1 MHKARIKLE
10 NAVYLPL
17 NTTCWIF
24 KTIMYV
30 KSLTQNYLYI
40 YKPETGAAF
49 QPKPK
54 FSAEHLSNFISNH
67 LNVHKCDGTKM
78 KSVCPFCCFYVLTC
92 EFNIYRHR
100 YKTGR
105 LICQIGQKFI
115 QIHPHSLDSTNISVS
130 FFIFKIKNNR
140 FLFNLLKS
148 NRRKINIWHYFLK
161 KGCIYWYILFCN
173 APLMPITLISWL
185 NPVLACCAY
194 LKRYKQAKHT
204 GEIGAICYK

>member
-1 MHKARIKLE
+1 MCMTSVVHPQPAQDYEGLICSVYIILHKARIKLE

-24 KTIMYV
+24 KTIMYA

-40 YKPETGAAF
+40 CKPETGAAF

-115 QIHPHSLDSTNISVS
+115 QI
-130 FFIFKIKNNR
+130 
-140 FLFNLLKS
+140 
-148 NRRKINIWHYFLK
+148 
-161 KGCIYWYILFCN
+161 
-173 APLMPITLISWL
+173 PIHIHIHWT
-185 NPVLACCAY
+185 PPTY
-194 LKRYKQAKHT
+194 Q
-204 GEIGAICYK
+204 